1 MKYKNW
7 DEFWGEFLQVTFHAG
22 NPELWPSRQRKAD
35 WCQKN
40 LNLPKGAKILD
51 LGCGDGLIDIWL
63 SRMGFEVTAVDRS
76 ETVLNLAR
84 QSDDTHQ
91 VKFISSDLKSINFN
105 PESFDAV
112 LLIETSGLMSKSDD
126 RELIAKIH
134 KWLKPGGKFILDCP
148 ETVEEGNS
156 WSQEFPIGKVTGKS
170 SFDKST
176 RLQNIQFFF
185 KPTSEE
191 VFGLNDPYDLSK
203 GNGPG
208 IVRYLYPKSEVAT
221 ILESAG
227 FTAQE
232 IGHYYLA
239 NYFAMMGQKN

>member
-7 DEFWGEFLQVTFHAG
+7 DEFWGEFLQVTFHSK
-22 NPELWPSRQRKAD
+22 NLELWPSRQRKAD
-35 WCQKN
+35 WCLKH

-63 SRMGFEVTAVDRS
+63 SRMGFDVTAVDRS

-84 QSDDTHQ
+84 KSDDTKR
-91 VKFISSDLKSINFN
+91 VSFISSDLKNASFK

-112 LLIETSGLMSKSDD
+112 LLIETSGLMSKEDD
-126 RELIAKIH
+126 GHLIAKCH
-134 KWLKPGGKFILDCP
+134 SWLKHGGKFIMDCP
-148 ETVEEGNS
+148 ETVEEENS

-170 SFDKST
+170 SYDKST

-191 VFGLNDPYDLSK
+191 EFGLLDPYDLSK

-208 IVRYLYPKSEVAT
+208 IVRYIYPKSEVASL
-221 ILESAG
+221 LETHG
-227 FTAQE
+227 FTSQE
-232 IGHYYLA
+232 IGHYYPA
-239 NYFAMMGQKN
+239 NYFAMLAQKI